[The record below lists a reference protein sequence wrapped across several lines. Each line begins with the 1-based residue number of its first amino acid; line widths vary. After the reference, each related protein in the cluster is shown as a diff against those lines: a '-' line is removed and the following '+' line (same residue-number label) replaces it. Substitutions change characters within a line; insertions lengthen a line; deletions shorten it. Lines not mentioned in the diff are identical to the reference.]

1 MIKVKQKQPFFAKI
15 SSAIST
21 ASILDLPLIQLSL
34 SALPSL

>member
-1 MIKVKQKQPFFAKI
+1 MIKIKQNDLFFAKI